1 MIPSQ
6 QTLKTRLTS
15 DVVSYV
21 TMNDR
26 YFKKADVYSRLNKI
40 FNPED
45 LISRIMLLVDMVVSP
60 MITIVTSIWN
70 MEMPSIFSIYSF
82 YKTFNIW
89 AEWLEYMLLQNEI
102 HEWKR
107 LVKSI
112 GGPFISTN
120 DPMYHSYVYA
130 DGMERLRLI
139 FTEKLAKSA

>member
-1 MIPSQ
+1 MIPTN

-15 DVVSYV
+15 EVVSY
-21 TMNDR
+21 TALHDT
-26 YFKKADVYSRLNKI
+26 YFKKADDYSRLNKI

-45 LISRIMLLVDMVVSP
+45 FISRIMLWVDMVVSP
-60 MITIVTSIWN
+60 LLTIATSIWN
-70 MEMPSIFSIYSF
+70 MELPSVFSLYSF
-82 YKTFNIW
+82 YKTFVIW
-89 AEWLEYMLLQNEI
+89 AEWVEYTVLQSEI

-120 DPMYHSYVYA
+120 EPLYHSYVYA

-139 FTEKLAKSA
+139 LTEKLAKRA

>member
-1 MIPSQ
+1 MIPTN

-15 DVVSYV
+15 EVVSYV
-21 TMNDR
+21 ALHDT
-26 YFKKADVYSRLNKI
+26 YFEKADDYSRLNKI

-45 LISRIMLLVDMVVSP
+45 LIGRIMLWVDMVVSP
-60 MITIVTSIWN
+60 LITIVTSIWKT
-70 MEMPSIFSIYSF
+70 ELPSIFSVYSF
-82 YKTFNIW
+82 YKTFIIW
-89 AEWLEYMLLQNEI
+89 AEWLQYRVLQAEI

-120 DPMYHSYVYA
+120 EPLYHSYVYA

-139 FTEKLAKSA
+139 LTEKLAKRL

>member
-15 DVVSYV
+15 DVVAYV

-45 LISRIMLLVDMVVSP
+45 LISRIMLWVDMVVSP
-60 MITIVTSIWN
+60 MITIVTSVWN

>member
-1 MIPSQ
+1 MIPTNQ
-6 QTLKTRLTS
+6 ILKTRLTS
-15 DVVSYV
+15 EVVSYV
-21 TMNDR
+21 AMHDG

-45 LISRIMLLVDMVVSP
+45 FISRIMLWVDMVVSP
-60 MITIVTSIWN
+60 LITIVTSIWN
-70 MEMPSIFSIYSF
+70 REMPSVFSLYSF

-89 AEWLEYMLLQNEI
+89 AEWLEYTLLQYEI

-112 GGPFISTN
+112 GGPFIATN
-120 DPMYHSYVYA
+120 DPTYHSYVYA

-139 FTEKLAKSA
+139 LTEKLAKRA

>member
-1 MIPSQ
+1 MIPPNQ
-6 QTLKTRLTS
+6 ILKTRMTS
-15 DVVSYV
+15 EVVSYV
-21 TMNDR
+21 ALHDT

-45 LISRIMLLVDMVVSP
+45 LIGRIMLWVDMVVSP
-60 MITIVTSIWN
+60 LMTIVTAIWN
-70 MEMPSIFSIYSF
+70 MEMPGVFSIYSF

-89 AEWLEYMLLQNEI
+89 AEWFEYTVLQHEI

-120 DPMYHSYVYA
+120 EPLYHSYVYA

-139 FTEKLAKSA
+139 LTEKLAKRT

>member
-1 MIPSQ
+1 MIPPNQ
-6 QTLKTRLTS
+6 ILKTRMTS
-15 DVVSYV
+15 EVISYLALHD
-21 TMNDR
+21 T

-45 LISRIMLLVDMVVSP
+45 LIGRIMLWVDMVVSP
-60 MITIVTSIWN
+60 LITVVTSIWN
-70 MEMPSIFSIYSF
+70 MEMPSVFSIYSF

-89 AEWLEYMLLQNEI
+89 AEWFEYTLLQSEI

-120 DPMYHSYVYA
+120 EPLYHSYVYA
-130 DGMERLRLI
+130 DAMQRLRIIL
-139 FTEKLAKSA
+139 TEELAKRA